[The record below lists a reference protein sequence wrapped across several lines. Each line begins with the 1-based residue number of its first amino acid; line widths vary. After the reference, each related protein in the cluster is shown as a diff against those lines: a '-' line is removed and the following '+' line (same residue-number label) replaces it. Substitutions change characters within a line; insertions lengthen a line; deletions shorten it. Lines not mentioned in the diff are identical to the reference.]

1 MKVLRAV
8 LLLAVVASVG
18 AWSLARRPA
27 PAQSA
32 SGTIETDE
40 VHAASRYGGRVT
52 SLWAREGNSL
62 TNGQLIA
69 VLAAPEL
76 AARRAQAAAYLEEL
90 ERGPRTN
97 EITAARHEWE
107 ALRAESAQARADAT
121 RAEQLFADRTIDVQ
135 ARDQAVALADA
146 VEDRARAA
154 AARYHLLNE
163 GTRPET
169 IERARAALAEIDAQ
183 LAEMTVRAPTGDAP
197 AADDGTTAPPPY
209 TLETLSVKVGDVLAP
224 HREVATLLLANRLWV
239 RVYVPEAWLG
249 LVRVGQEVTVRT
261 DAPGRPAFTGVVEQI
276 NRQAE
281 FTPRNVQTVEDR
293 VRQVFGVKVR
303 LPTDTGQLRAGM
315 SVDVVFPDVPA
326 APR

>member
-18 AWSLARRPA
+18 AWFLARRPA

-40 VHAASRYGGRVT
+40 VHVASRYGGRVT
-52 SLWAREGNSL
+52 SLLAQEGDSL
-62 TNGQLIA
+62 TNGQVIA
-69 VLAAPEL
+69 ILEATEL
-76 AARRAQAAAYLEEL
+76 AARRAQAAAFLEEL

-107 ALRAESAQARADAT
+107 ALRAESAQARADAA
-121 RAEQLFADRTIDVQ
+121 RAEQLFADKTIDAQ
-135 ARDQAVALADA
+135 ARDQAVALARTL
-146 VEDRARAA
+146 EERAQAA
-154 AARYHLLNE
+154 AARYQLLHE

-169 IERARAALAEIDAQ
+169 VEQARAALAEIDAQ
-183 LAEMTVRAPTGDAP
+183 LAEMTVRAPE
-197 AADDGTTAPPPY
+197 DGNATAPPY
-209 TLETLSVKVGDVLAP
+209 TLEILPVKVGDVLAP
-224 HREVATLLLANRLWV
+224 NREVATLLLADRLWV
-239 RVYVPEAWLG
+239 RVYVPEPWLG
-249 LVRVGQEVTVRT
+249 LIRIGQEVKVQT

-303 LPTDTGQLRAGM
+303 LPADTGQLRAGM

-326 APR
+326 PPK